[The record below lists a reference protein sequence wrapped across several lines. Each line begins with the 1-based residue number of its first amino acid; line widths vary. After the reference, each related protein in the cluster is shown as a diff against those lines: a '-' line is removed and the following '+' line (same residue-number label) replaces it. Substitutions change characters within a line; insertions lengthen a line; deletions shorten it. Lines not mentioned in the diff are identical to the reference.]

1 MKCVCV
7 VSCGACG
14 YDLKLSSSARDTAG
28 MVVAGG
34 GGGYRRRR
42 GVVRFGAIDDA
53 RFGHVDEFRCVD
65 VRARRLFTRR
75 TRLLCRK
82 CGAHV
87 GFAYDD
93 RAARSPP
100 SSSPPPPRYD
110 IKIRALHPIH
120 LSRPI
125 SESNEASRLATELL
139 AQGSRCP
146 KCKVAG
152 FDCLH
157 RTKSKC
163 TKLLVDR
170 VPFLP
175 YFLPLFF

>member
-1 MKCVCV
+1 MEMKKPDQPALDLPSSLST
-7 VSCGACG
+7 VSYCCGACG

-34 GGGYRRRR
+34 GGGYRRGRG

-93 RAARSPP
+93 RAARSP
-100 SSSPPPPRYD
+100 SSSPPPRYD
-110 IKIRALHPIH
+110 IKIRALHPIEANSTH

-125 SESNEASRLATELL
+125 SE
-139 AQGSRCP
+139 
-146 KCKVAG
+146 
-152 FDCLH
+152 
-157 RTKSKC
+157 
-163 TKLLVDR
+163 
-170 VPFLP
+170 
-175 YFLPLFF
+175 